1 MKNVKAITRPQC
13 TTPPTPLRFGSCPFH
28 SAFCILP
35 SAFSILHFPEA
46 VVPVFVN
53 AGVAILPAVIASE

>member
-1 MKNVKAITRPQC
+1 VTGRSRGG
-13 TTPPTPLRFGSCPFH
+13 LRNWPAAGAEQGTDDGADGANC
-28 SAFCILP
+28 L
-35 SAFSILHFPEA
+35 A